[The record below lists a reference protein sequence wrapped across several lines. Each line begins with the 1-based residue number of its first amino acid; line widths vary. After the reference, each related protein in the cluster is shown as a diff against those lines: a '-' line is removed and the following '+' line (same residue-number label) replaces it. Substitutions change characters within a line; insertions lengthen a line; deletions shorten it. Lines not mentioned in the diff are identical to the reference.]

1 MKFLCLVHFEPD
13 AFADA
18 SPDEMRRLDDATI
31 AHDHKLRE
39 SGHLL
44 IASPLMAPET
54 AVNIDRRTRM
64 TMDRLDGPFAEAKEM
79 VGGFVLIEAT
89 DMAEAV
95 ALFDDD
101 PIAAYSRVEIRPL
114 MVDHRHS
121 ETGVARPDFE
131 AR

>member
-13 AFADA
+13 AFAGL
-18 SPDEMRRLDDATI
+18 SPQEMARIDDATI
-31 AHDHKLRE
+31 AHDHKLRDG
-39 SGHLL
+39 GHLL
-44 IASPLMAPET
+44 IASPLMAPEES
-54 AVNIDRRTRM
+54 VNIDRRTRM
-64 TMDRLDGPFAEAKEM
+64 KMERLDGPFAEAKEM
-79 VGGFVLIEAT
+79 VGGFVLIEAA

-101 PIAAYSRVEIRPL
+101 PIAAYARVEIRPL
-114 MVDHRHS
+114 MVEHRHS